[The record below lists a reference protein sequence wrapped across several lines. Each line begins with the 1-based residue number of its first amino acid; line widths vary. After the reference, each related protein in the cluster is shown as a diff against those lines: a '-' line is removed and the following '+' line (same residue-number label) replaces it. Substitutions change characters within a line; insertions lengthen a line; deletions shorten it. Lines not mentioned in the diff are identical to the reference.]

1 MTTPVPASDPASHLQ
16 PRPLSPWSL
25 VSLVLLVPALLA
37 AGATGWL
44 LAGSSTG
51 PADAAVR
58 TFGIGVAFLASWS
71 CALLGT
77 LAGCAGMRGRPRS
90 RLSRVTLALNAA
102 LVTLGL
108 VCVALVQ
115 R

>member
-1 MTTPVPASDPASHLQ
+1 
-16 PRPLSPWSL
+16 
-25 VSLVLLVPALLA
+25 LLVPALLA

-44 LAGSSTG
+44 LAGTSTG

-58 TFGIGVAFLASWS
+58 TFGIGVTFLASWF

-77 LAGCAGMRGRPRS
+77 LAGCTGMRGRPS
-90 RLSRVTLALNAA
+90 TWVGRVALALNAA
-102 LVTLGL
+102 LVALGL
-108 VCVALVQ
+108 VCTALVQ